1 MTKYFSSRSFSL
13 LRGIQ
18 TKGLISFSE
27 TLKYPIKRVDVFH
40 VLSKGIVVSADIR
53 SKSKKDLT
61 HHVGLVLDPLTLKV
75 VKYSY
80 DYEGY
85 TFRHHYWRIWTLERM
100 IKEDNELRERIGK
113 TRQEITRIEEDC
125 EKEQHTTPVNA
136 DPTSPSTCTTDRFS
150 KRGKEHRRKKYYM
163 WYLFSGCFL

>member
-1 MTKYFSSRSFSL
+1 
-13 LRGIQ
+13 
-18 TKGLISFSE
+18 
-27 TLKYPIKRVDVFH
+27 
-40 VLSKGIVVSADIR
+40 
-53 SKSKKDLT
+53 
-61 HHVGLVLDPLTLKV
+61 
-75 VKYSY
+75 
-80 DYEGY
+80 
-85 TFRHHYWRIWTLERM
+85 M

-163 WYLFSGCFL
+163 WYPFFWLLSLMYLSNIGIKRYGFSTCVRTIDDPSFLMNWTVPSFIIPVEAYSGSIFLHAIYLTISFTNHEIGDS